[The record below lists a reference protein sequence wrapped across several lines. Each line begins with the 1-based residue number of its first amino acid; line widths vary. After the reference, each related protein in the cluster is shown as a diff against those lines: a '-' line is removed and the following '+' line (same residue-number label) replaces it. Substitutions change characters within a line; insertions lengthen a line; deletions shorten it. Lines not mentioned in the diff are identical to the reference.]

1 MADMSEIFKMF
12 SDKMN
17 SDPDSI
23 KNIISAFQNSGNK
36 IPPENETAEST
47 KTTSGPDIETMMK
60 IKKIM
65 DSMNSGA
72 NDPRSNLLL
81 SLKPYLRDAKK
92 TKVEQYIKL
101 LNITKVM
108 SIFNDNEGDKK

>member
-1 MADMSEIFKMF
+1 MPDMSDVLKMF

-23 KNIISAFQNSGNK
+23 KRILSAFQSVSTNT
-36 IPPENETAEST
+36 PPNNEASEN
-47 KTTSGPDIETMMK
+47 TSSNNIPDIETIMK

-65 DSMNSGA
+65 DAMKAES

-81 SLKPYLRDAKK
+81 SLKPYLRETKK
-92 TKVEQYIKL
+92 SKVEQYIKL
-101 LNITKVM
+101 LNITKLM
-108 SIFNDNEGDKK
+108 TIFNDNEGDKK

>member
-1 MADMSEIFKMF
+1 MF

-23 KNIISAFQNSGNK
+23 KNILSAFQNAGSNT
-36 IPPENETAEST
+36 PPQNDSKDSSST
-47 KTTSGPDIETMMK
+47 GKVPDIETIMK
-60 IKKIM
+60 IKTIM

-81 SLKPYLRDAKK
+81 SLKPYLRDEKK
-92 TKVEQYIKL
+92 SKVEQYIKL

-108 SIFNDNEGDKK
+108 SIFNNNEGDKK

>member
-1 MADMSEIFKMF
+1 MPDMSDIFKMF

-23 KNIISAFQNSGNK
+23 KNIISAFQSAGSNTPPQNETDENSRSGN
-36 IPPENETAEST
+36 I
-47 KTTSGPDIETMMK
+47 PDIETIMK

-65 DSMNSGA
+65 DSMKSET

-92 TKVEQYIKL
+92 SKVEQYVKL
-101 LNITKVM
+101 LNITKLM
-108 SIFNDNEGDKK
+108 TILNDNEGDKK